1 MSHVGNWK
9 KAWLVAA
16 LCLQPSI
23 FNLPSSICSAQNND
37 FGMWYELGAEKK
49 LSQHWSIGAEG
60 ELRSRNNTR
69 TMDRWSIGVSGTYKF
84 SKHLKAA
91 AGYTFL
97 SDNNAEEMDFKKDGI
112 TPNKWMPSY
121 WGVRHRLHIGLS
133 GNVDWGRLNIS
144 LRERWQYT
152 YRPQADGKKY
162 DFDEEVWNAV
172 KGKGKNIL
180 RSRLQLEYNIPHW
193 KLDPIVGVE
202 MFNDKNGIQKM
213 RYQVGTEYKLQKQHV
228 FSLTYRF
235 QSVNED
241 DDDGDMNSHLI
252 GIGYK
257 YKF

>member
-23 FNLPSSICSAQNND
+23 FNLPSSICSAQSND
-37 FGMWYELGAEKK
+37 FGMWYELGVEEK
-49 LSQHWSIGAEG
+49 LSPKWSLGGEA
-60 ELRSRNNTR
+60 ELRTRNNTR
-69 TMDRWSIGVSGTYKF
+69 TLDRWSAGVSAEYKIV
-84 SKHLKAA
+84 KGLKLSM
-91 AGYTFL
+91 GYTLLF
-97 SDNNAEEMDFKKDGI
+97 DNNTDELDFKKDGF
-112 TPNKWMPSY
+112 TPNKWKASH
-121 WGVRHRLHIGLS
+121 WGTRQRLNLS
-133 GNVDWGRLNIS
+133 LTGSKTWGRLSAS
-144 LRERWQYT
+144 LRERWQFT
-152 YRPQADGKKY
+152 YRHAAEGQKY
-162 DFDEEVWNAV
+162 DFDEEAWTDIKSKV
-172 KGKGKNIL
+172 KNVL

-193 KLDPIVGVE
+193 KLDPIVGIE
-202 MFNDKNGIQKM
+202 MFNDKSGIQKM